1 LLLAFGEDVFAFAF
15 GAQWA
20 LAGELAA
27 ILAIYLLFQFIHA
40 PASHL
45 LSLFEC
51 QRLLLMLNAQRT
63 VLTVACFTAAHF
75 LVWPIT
81 SVILLY
87 SVTLSA
93 HYLFSLLMSLRVIP
107 R

>member
-1 LLLAFGEDVFAFAF
+1 MFSFKMEYR
-15 GAQWA
+15 W
-20 LAGELAA
+20 
-27 ILAIYLLFQFIHA
+27 II
-40 PASHL
+40 
-45 LSLFEC
+45 
-51 QRLLLMLNAQRT
+51 NRT
-63 VLTVACFTAAHF
+63 GTLPDGHTPDLTITRVLTVGCFTAAY
-75 LVWPIT
+75 LLDWPIT